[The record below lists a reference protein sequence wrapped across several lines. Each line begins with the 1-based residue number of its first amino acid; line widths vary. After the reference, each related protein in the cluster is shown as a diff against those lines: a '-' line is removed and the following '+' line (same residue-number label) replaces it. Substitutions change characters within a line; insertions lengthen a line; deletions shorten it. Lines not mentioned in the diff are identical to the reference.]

1 MVITVQGYIYFGI
14 QVIITTDETTS
25 VSSWQ
30 IGLLIG
36 MSGTVDIWVLK
47 VTVKIEFLAAIKRI
61 TPPPGEP
68 ERCEALG
75 YVLFALEVSV
85 CWFLTISVSYSI
97 DFQKEIDM

>member
-1 MVITVQGYIYFGI
+1 MCTSPVLG
-14 QVIITTDETTS
+14 QVILSNWYRT
-25 VSSWQ
+25 
-30 IGLLIG
+30 G
-36 MSGTVDIWVLK
+36 MSGTVNIWVLK

-61 TPPPGEP
+61 TPPPGEE

-97 DFQKEIDM
+97 EFKEEVDI